1 MIAKSHAH
9 AATESSYDTRYSI
22 HQYTQLLMHYMDLC
36 HWRSAIHWLFCCWL
50 ALAGLVAS
58 AVEPLRVRHNFFV
71 DQNSDVLN
79 YKGEVLTLLLEKSKA
94 RFGPY
99 RMEKGPHIN
108 WSQSRAYSQLEAG
121 NLDLI
126 SSMTSEER
134 EKSGIPVRY
143 CLYKGLLGVRI
154 GMGTPETVEALDR
167 IRTREELNQVKL
179 GQVFDWPD
187 FTIQTQAG
195 LQVMRLPD
203 LALSVPRLKMGT
215 FQLLPLGIVEVA
227 TNAKKYDLATI
238 STWAIAY
245 PTAYYFFV
253 SKARPE
259 LAERLAY
266 GFEQAIK
273 DHSFDQL
280 YARRIGPLVAAM
292 GLEKRKLFHIR
303 NPLLPQATPLARK
316 ELWHPLVTS
325 TLQ

>member
-1 MIAKSHAH
+1 MIAKSHAL
-9 AATESSYDTRYSI
+9 ATNESSYDTRYSL
-22 HQYTQLLMHYMDLC
+22 HPYLQLSMHHMALC
-36 HWRSAIHWLFCCWL
+36 HWRSPIQWLFCCWL
-50 ALAGLVAS
+50 TLACLLANS
-58 AVEPLRVRHNFFV
+58 AEPLLVRHNFFV

-79 YKGEVLTLLLEKSKA
+79 YKGEVLSLLLEKSKA

-121 NLDLI
+121 NIDLI

-134 EKSGIPVRY
+134 EKTGIPVRY

-154 GMGTPETVEALDR
+154 GMGTPTTVDTLDR
-167 IRTREELNQVKL
+167 LRTREELNQVKL

-187 FTIQTQAG
+187 FAIQTQAG
-195 LQVMRLPD
+195 LQVLRLPD
-203 LALSVPRLKMGT
+203 LASSVPRLKMGT

-227 TNAKKYDLATI
+227 ANAKKYDLATI

-253 SKARPE
+253 SKTRPE

-273 DHSFDQL
+273 DRSFDQL
-280 YARRIGPLVAAM
+280 YAKRIGPLVAAM

-325 TLQ
+325 KLQ

>member
-1 MIAKSHAH
+1 MIARLHAL
-9 AATESSYDTRYSI
+9 AATESSYDTRYSL
-22 HQYTQLLMHYMDLC
+22 HQYQQRLMHYKDFC
-36 HWRSAIHWLFCCWL
+36 HWRSAIQWLFCCWL
-50 ALAGLVAS
+50 TLTGPIAS

-71 DQNSDVLN
+71 DQNSEVLN
-79 YKGEVLTLLLEKSKA
+79 YKGEVLSLLLEKSKSK
-94 RFGPY
+94 FGPY
-99 RMEKGPHIN
+99 RMEKGPHID

-134 EKSGIPVRY
+134 EKSGIPLRY

-154 GMGTPETVEALDR
+154 GMGTPGTVEVLDR
-167 IRTREELNQVKL
+167 IRTRDELNRVKL

-187 FTIQTQAG
+187 YTIQTQAG
-195 LQVMRLPD
+195 LQVLRLPD
-203 LALSVPRLKMGT
+203 LASSIPRLKMGT

-227 TNAKKYDLATI
+227 ANAKKYDLATI

-253 SKARPE
+253 SKTRPE

-273 DHSFDQL
+273 DRSFDQL
-280 YARRIGPLVAAM
+280 YAKRIGTLVAAM
-292 GLEKRKLFHIR
+292 GLEKRTLFHIH

-325 TLQ
+325 KLQ